1 MRAVIMA
8 GGKGTRLAPYTT
20 VLPKPLVPVGGV
32 PILETVLRQLR
43 HAGFT
48 EAVLA
53 VGYLSPLIRAYI
65 DQNPISRQMA
75 IRYHQE
81 AAPLGTAGPLA
92 TIDGLDGPFLAMNG
106 DLLTTLDYAA
116 MMRFHVAHR
125 AALTVAVTDRRVQ
138 VEVGVLGMDGTDR
151 IVTYTEKPLQVF
163 PASMGIYICSPTIRR
178 HMRAGVPMDIPDLVL
193 RLIAAGEVVMGF
205 RSDAAWLDMGTRADY
220 ERASDAFERD
230 RAAYLPDEVV
240 DEVVDEVPGEVKA
253 AALHLVAAQPDG
265 AHAH

>member
-8 GGKGTRLAPYTT
+8 GGRGTRLAPYTT

-32 PILETVLRQLR
+32 PILETVLRQLC

-65 DQNPISRQMA
+65 DQNPISRRMA

-92 TIDGLDGPFLAMNG
+92 TIEGLDEPFLAMNG

-138 VEVGVLGMDGTDR
+138 VDVGVLGMDDADR

-163 PASMGIYICSPTIRR
+163 PASMGIYICSPAIRR
-178 HMRAGVPMDIPDLVL
+178 HMQAGIPMDIPDLVL
-193 RLIAAGEVVMGF
+193 RLITAGEVVMGY

-220 ERASDAFERD
+220 DRASDAFERD
-230 RAAYLPDEVV
+230 RAAYLPDEV
-240 DEVVDEVPGEVKA
+240 GE
-253 AALHLVAAQPDG
+253 AALHFAGAQPG
-265 AHAH
+265 SAHAHHTNGGLL